1 MATIYTHK
9 RFNNPETERVNLS
22 AAVTGGK
29 GATGNTDFNDIVD
42 LGRGDVGAIIKV
54 NTTNKTAVVVSN
66 KESVDLSDGSLYY
79 LLAEVPTAT
88 ADDDFHFV
96 GIMLKSQHD
105 INNLIADV
113 SENHSWAKQ
122 FVNLRNSGVR

>member
-1 MATIYTHK
+1 MATVYTHK

-29 GATGNTDFNDIVD
+29 GATGNVDFNTIVK
-42 LGRGDVGAIIKV
+42 LGRGDVGSIIQV
-54 NTTNKTAVVVSN
+54 NPSTKTATVVST
-66 KESVDLSDGSLYY
+66 KDTVDLSDGKLYY
-79 LLAEVPTAT
+79 LLAEVPTAI

-113 SENHSWAKQ
+113 AENHSWAKQ
-122 FVNLRNSGVR
+122 FANLRNSGVR